1 MAFTAVDGLMMGTRC
16 GALDPGVI
24 LYLIQEHRMDAASV
38 EDLIYR
44 KSGLLGVSG
53 ISSDMRSLRASD
65 EPAAR
70 EAINLFVY
78 RIIRE
83 MGSLVA
89 SLGGV
94 DALVFSGG
102 IGEHDPLTRAEIVEG
117 CRWLGAALDPERNA
131 RGDGLISNDASRVAV
146 WVIPTDEELLIAQ
159 HTAAVLSAAS
169 VTDLSS
175 EAS

>member
-1 MAFTAVDGLMMGTRC
+1 MMGTRC

-24 LYLIQEHRMDAASV
+24 LYLLQEHGMDVAAV

-53 ISSDMRSLRASD
+53 ISSDMRTLRASH
-65 EPAAR
+65 EPTAR

-83 MGSLVA
+83 IGSLVA
-89 SLGGV
+89 SLGGI

-102 IGEHDPLTRAEIVEG
+102 IGEHDAMTRAEVVEG
-117 CRWLGAALDPERNA
+117 CQWFGAALDSGRNA
-131 RGDGLISNDASRVAV
+131 RGDGLISGDASRVAV
-146 WVIPTDEELLIAQ
+146 WVIPTDEELLIAR
-159 HTAAVLSAAS
+159 HTAAVLSASS
-169 VTDLSS
+169 VNGPWG

>member
-1 MAFTAVDGLMMGTRC
+1 VSRLRELSPAHADARVVIAHLGNGASLCAVKAGRSVASTMGFTAVDGLMMGTRC

-24 LYLIQEHRMDAASV
+24 LYLMQEHRMDAALV

-44 KSGLLGVSG
+44 RSGLLGVSG

-70 EAINLFVY
+70 EATNLFVY

-83 MGSLVA
+83 IGSLAA

-102 IGEHDPLTRAEIVEG
+102 IGEHDPLTRAEVVAIV
-117 CRWLGAALDPERNA
+117 
-131 RGDGLISNDASRVAV
+131 
-146 WVIPTDEELLIAQ
+146 
-159 HTAAVLSAAS
+159 
-169 VTDLSS
+169 
-175 EAS
+175 